1 MDIIPLLIIGIPAAT
16 LVGCVLYAL
25 IVLRENK

>member
-1 MDIIPLLIIGIPAAT
+1 MDIIPLLIVGIPAAT
-16 LVGCVLYAL
+16 FVGCVLYAL